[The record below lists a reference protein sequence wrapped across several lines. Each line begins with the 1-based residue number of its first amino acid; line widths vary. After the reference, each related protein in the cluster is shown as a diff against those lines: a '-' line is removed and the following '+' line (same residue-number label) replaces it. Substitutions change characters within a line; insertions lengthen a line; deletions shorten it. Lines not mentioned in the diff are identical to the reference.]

1 MSPRVQTSTGGYLL
15 QAGRAKPF
23 RSAGGRL
30 IVSSWWQPVR
40 GLRALDWSRCEAF
53 PDYVRDQYGHL
64 DVLVNDIWTAT
75 SACSIRRLPLSFSAS
90 RAAGIYSR
98 QEAPCSYSDSSL

>member
-15 QAGRAKPF
+15 LAGRAKPF

-64 DVLVNDIWTAT
+64 DVLANDIWTAT
-75 SACSIRRLPLSFSAS
+75 SACSIRWPTPEFLSVTGCRDIF
-90 RAAGIYSR
+90 
-98 QEAPCSYSDSSL
+98 APGGAV